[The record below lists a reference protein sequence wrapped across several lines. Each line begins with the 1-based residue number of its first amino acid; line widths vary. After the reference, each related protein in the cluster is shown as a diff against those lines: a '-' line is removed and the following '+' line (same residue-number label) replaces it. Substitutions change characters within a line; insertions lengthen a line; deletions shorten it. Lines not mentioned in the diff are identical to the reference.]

1 MEAGS
6 DGEMK
11 EAGEGVSKNAGGR
24 GTAQVV
30 GLWLEHKDEGTACNR
45 VGRDWPQS
53 RHHGSTSPGPSPSP
67 TAASTHG
74 VSSKL
79 PAPRLAFLSP
89 QTRLFAAP
97 NLRGCPFPTRGSL
110 LSPILERGCSKFNTE
125 ALESGPYTQILI

>member
-53 RHHGSTSPGPSPSP
+53 RRRGSASPCPSPSP

>member
-53 RHHGSTSPGPSPSP
+53 RHHGSTSHGPSPSP

>member
-1 MEAGS
+1 MKAGS
-6 DGEMK
+6 DGERK

-30 GLWLEHKDEGTACNR
+30 ALWLEHKDEGTAYNM
-45 VGRDWPQS
+45 VGRDWQS
-53 RHHGSTSPGPSPSP
+53 RRHGSASPGLSPSP
-67 TAASTHG
+67 TTASTHG

-97 NLRGCPFPTRGSL
+97 NLWGCPFPTRGSL
-110 LSPILERGCSKFNTE
+110 LSPTLERGCSKFNAE
-125 ALESGPYTQILI
+125 ALESGPHTQIPI

>member
-45 VGRDWPQS
+45 VGRDRQS
-53 RHHGSTSPGPSPSP
+53 GRRGALLHGWQ
-67 TAASTHG
+67 
-74 VSSKL
+74 L
-79 PAPRLAFLSP
+79 
-89 QTRLFAAP
+89 QTGLQ
-97 NLRGCPFPTRGSL
+97 NC
-110 LSPILERGCSKFNTE
+110 
-125 ALESGPYTQILI
+125 

>member
-45 VGRDWPQS
+45 VGRDRQS
-53 RHHGSTSPGPSPSP
+53 RRRGSASPGPSPSP

-74 VSSKL
+74 VPSKL

-89 QTRLFAAP
+89 QTGLFAAP
-97 NLRGCPFPTRGSL
+97 NLWGCPFPTRGSL
-110 LSPILERGCSKFNTE
+110 LSPTLERGCSKFNTE

>member
-45 VGRDWPQS
+45 VGRDRQS
-53 RHHGSTSPGPSPSP
+53 RRRGSASPGPSPSP

-74 VSSKL
+74 VPSKL
-79 PAPRLAFLSP
+79 PAPRLHYLLLP
-89 QTRLFAAP
+89 
-97 NLRGCPFPTRGSL
+97 RGQGRGVGT
-110 LSPILERGCSKFNTE
+110 ERKNE
-125 ALESGPYTQILI
+125 KRK